1 MPRRGIGAT
10 TINRVQDYADRNG
23 MSFYDALCNAQQIP
37 SIGKAAA
44 KIQMFTGFIQGL
56 RARADYLSVEA
67 MLEEIIEDTG
77 YVRDLEL
84 EETEEANARIEN
96 IDELISKAAA
106 FDEETENPSLNGFWK
121 KWLW

>member
-1 MPRRGIGAT
+1 
-10 TINRVQDYADRNG
+10 
-23 MSFYDALCNAQQIP
+23 
-37 SIGKAAA
+37 
-44 KIQMFTGFIQGL
+44 MFTGFIQGL

-106 FDEETENPSLNGFWK
+106 FDEETENPSLNGF
-121 KWLW
+121 LEEVALVADIDDL